1 MTAGFRVYQAQL
13 IERLH
18 LEDLAAHGYSFQV
31 EMTRKCE
38 QIKASVTEVPI
49 TFVER
54 EHGVSKM
61 SKDIVLEAMWL
72 VTKLGLTQLFSKNNR

>member
-1 MTAGFRVYQAQL
+1 
-13 IERLH
+13 
-18 LEDLAAHGYSFQV
+18 
-31 EMTRKCE
+31 MTRKCE